1 MKRERE
7 RERGRTIHPP
17 SRLVLRGS
25 VTPYRQDKGTRHAI
39 SIHMRLSA
47 TQQTAARS
55 LSSRGGRAAPFLSV
69 HTRTI
74 RDPFLF
80 QRIKQNRT
88 LPQSFCFL
96 IWRPSDSEGG
106 KPKNY
111 NESSP

>member
-1 MKRERE
+1 
-7 RERGRTIHPP
+7 
-17 SRLVLRGS
+17 
-25 VTPYRQDKGTRHAI
+25 
-39 SIHMRLSA
+39 MRLSA

-88 LPQSFCFL
+88 LPQSFCFF
-96 IWRPSDSEGG
+96 IWRPSDSEVG
-106 KPKNY
+106 KPKND